1 MATFSELLTT
11 YMTRTG
17 IGDADLARRIGVN
30 RLTLIR
36 WKEGVTSRPRYR
48 EDVVKCA
55 DVLRLTA
62 EEGDELLLSAGFYP
76 ENPVAP
82 AEPPEPVALEKE
94 LLPVSVEMLPA
105 PAPDLTPAT
114 LARRLRQRPPI
125 RIAIVAVL
133 ALAVL
138 CGIGA
143 AVAFLAFGPSYPVA
157 ADGESLIVMAPFANY
172 TGGQQGF
179 NVRGRIRDEIDRE
192 MQAAGVVGVRTVE
205 WPQAIASESA
215 ARDAG
220 RRAGAAI
227 VIWGEYDS
235 GRAMAV
241 LTVPFAT
248 GQRHHQQ
255 VVDITS
261 SPAELP
267 TTINID
273 LTGEV
278 RTLALLTLGQ
288 LYLEQDKPDKAKTV
302 LIQALARPPVDPVA
316 MVSLKYRLGVAYQ
329 SGQLVD
335 LDESI
340 LLFSQVLEV
349 LPRSVDAY
357 NSRAVAYLERGR
369 TGDAGRAIDDLTSA
383 MTIAPR
389 KPTPYLNRAVAYME
403 RGWPED
409 LVLAINDLDQAIAL
423 DQDAAGAHVNRA
435 VAYLQRNNDG
445 DVERAFADLEQAI
458 DIQPGLAAAYLNRGN
473 AYVQREQRG
482 DLDLAAMEFT
492 RAIELEPD
500 SPMAFFNRGLVYS
513 ALGDWDRSTGD
524 LRRAQDLDT
533 ENMAFNNTLCWQLG
547 VQRLPE
553 SALPYCNRAV
563 EADPDGQARDSRGV
577 VYAVMGRN
585 AEAIADFEAFLAW
598 VDRSP
603 KDSCGDRYYDSRDA
617 WIRDLRSGQNPFNAA
632 TLLDMR
638 ARPVTASSDP
648 C

>member
-1 MATFSELLTT
+1 MATFSELLTD

-30 RLTLIR
+30 RLTLVR
-36 WKEGVTSRPRYR
+36 WKEGVTNRPRYR

-55 DVLRLTA
+55 EVLRLTA

-76 ENPVAP
+76 DNPAASAGPPAP
-82 AEPPEPVALEKE
+82 VPVEAE
-94 LLPVSVEMLPA
+94 LLPAPVEAAQPPALSV
-105 PAPDLTPAT
+105 TT
-114 LARRLRQRPPI
+114 LAGRLRQQPSL
-125 RIAIVAVL
+125 RIAMAVVVAV
-133 ALAVL
+133 AVL
-138 CGIGA
+138 CGVGA
-143 AVAFLAFGPSYPVA
+143 AVAFLAFGSSHPVA

-192 MQAAGVVGVRTVE
+192 MQTAGVVGVRTVE
-205 WPQAIASESA
+205 WPDAIASESA

-220 RRAGAAI
+220 RRAKAAI

-235 GRAMAV
+235 GRAMAA

-248 GQRHHQQ
+248 GLRHHQQ

-267 TTINID
+267 ATINID

-278 RTLALLTLGQ
+278 RALALLTLGQ
-288 LYLEQDKPDKAKTV
+288 LYLEQDRPDEAKTV
-302 LIQALARPPVDPVA
+302 LIQALARPPVDPGA

-329 SGQLVD
+329 SGELAD

-369 TGDAGRAIDDLTSA
+369 TGDVGRAIDDLTSA
-383 MTIAPR
+383 MTIAPQ
-389 KPTPYLNRAVAYME
+389 KPAPYLNRAVAYIE
-403 RGWPED
+403 RGRSED
-409 LVLAINDLDQAIAL
+409 AVLAINDLDRAIAL
-423 DQDAAGAHVNRA
+423 DPDAAGAYVNRA
-435 VAYLQRNNDG
+435 VAYLQRNDPG
-445 DVERAFADLEQAI
+445 DVERAFDDLEQAI
-458 DIQPGLAAAYLNRGN
+458 DIQPGLAPAYLNRGN
-473 AYVQREQRG
+473 AYVQREQEG
-482 DLDLAAMEFT
+482 DLALAAEEFT
-492 RAIELEPD
+492 RTIELEPD

-513 ALGDWDRSTGD
+513 ALGDWDRSTAD
-524 LRRAQDLDT
+524 LRRAQELDA
-533 ENMAFNNTLCWQLG
+533 ENAAFNNTLCWQLG
-547 VQRLPE
+547 IQQLPE
-553 SALPYCNRAV
+553 SALPYCNLAV
-563 EADPDGQARDSRGV
+563 DSDPDGQARDSRGV

-585 AEAIADFEAFLAW
+585 AEAIADFEAFLVW
-598 VDRSP
+598 VDRST
-603 KDSCGDRYYDSRDA
+603 KDSCADRYYDSRYT
-617 WIRDLRSGQNPFNAA
+617 WIKDLRAGRNPFDTV

-638 ARPVTASSDP
+638 ARPVTASSAP

>member
-76 ENPVAP
+76 ENPVAS
-82 AEPPEPVALEKE
+82 AVPPEPVEIEAE
-94 LLPVSVEMLPA
+94 LLPAPVDAAHVPA
-105 PAPDLTPAT
+105 LTTAP
-114 LARRLRQRPPI
+114 LARRLRPRTPFGM
-125 RIAIVAVL
+125 AMAAVA

-143 AVAFLAFGPSYPVA
+143 AAAFLAFGPSYPVA

-192 MQAAGVVGVRTVE
+192 MQAARVVGVRTVE

-220 RRAGAAI
+220 RRAKAAI

-235 GRAMAV
+235 GRAMAA
-241 LTVPFAT
+241 LTVPFTA

-267 TTINID
+267 ATINID

-278 RTLALLTLGQ
+278 RALALLTLGQ
-288 LYLEQDKPDKAKTV
+288 LYLEQDKPDQAKTV
-302 LIQALARPPVDPVA
+302 LIQALARPPVDPGA

-329 SGQLVD
+329 SGELVD

-369 TGDAGRAIDDLTSA
+369 KGDVDRAIDDLTSA
-383 MTIAPR
+383 MTVAPQ
-389 KPTPYLNRAVAYME
+389 KPAPYLNRAVAYIE
-403 RGWPED
+403 RGRPED
-409 LVLAINDLDQAIAL
+409 PVLAINDLDQAIAL
-423 DQDAAGAHVNRA
+423 DPDAAGAYVNRA
-435 VAYLQRNNDG
+435 VAYLQRGEDG
-445 DVERAFADLEQAI
+445 DVERAFGDLDKAL
-458 DIQPGLAAAYLNRGN
+458 DIQPSLPPAYLNRGN
-473 AYVQREQRG
+473 AYVQRQREG
-482 DLDLAAMEFT
+482 DLGLAAVEFT
-492 RAIELEPD
+492 RAIELETDP
-500 SPMAFFNRGLVYS
+500 SMALFNRGLVYS
-513 ALGDWDRSTGD
+513 ALGDWDRSTAD
-524 LRRAQDLDT
+524 LRRAQELDA

-547 VQRLPE
+547 IQRQPE
-553 SALPYCNRAV
+553 AALPYCNLAV
-563 EADPDGQARDSRGV
+563 DVDPEGQARDSRGV

-598 VDRSP
+598 VDESP
-603 KDSCGDRYYDSRDA
+603 KDSCGDRYHDSRDA
-617 WIRDLRSGQNPFNAA
+617 WIKDLKAGRSPFDGAS
-632 TLLDMR
+632 LLDMR
-638 ARPVTASSDP
+638 ARPVTAGSDP